1 LRNFICRFIDSRCR
15 RNLGVA
21 GAPPLDYD
29 RSPPLLLLLLLLLL
43 VACSSQSS
51 RAISISR
58 SGTASGPP
66 EFSTSNDREAGYSL
80 FRARARA
87 CTFAPESDSRCSRAR
102 ICFVKFHYVCPERIG
117 VAPLSR
123 SLASRTLVMPRSC
136 LVNNCLIFSPSLLAP
151 SLSRSLLRAHSL
163 AARLAV

>member
-1 LRNFICRFIDSRCR
+1 LPPKFRSRR
-15 RNLGVA
+15 RA
-21 GAPPLDYD
+21 
-29 RSPPLLLLLLLLLL
+29 
-43 VACSSQSS
+43 SS
-51 RAISISR
+51 RLRSIAAAAAAAAAAAGRVLESVLSSDLDFEIGDSFGSPGIFDLQR
-58 SGTASGPP
+58 SGSRILALP
-66 EFSTSNDREAGYSL
+66 
-80 FRARARA
+80 RARARA